1 MLYRVVRRHEGR
13 NDRGTTS
20 VEGLLAVAAAE
31 PSVSTESAKVWEAV
45 ESPTEEC
52 ASVAHE
58 LGWSLPDVPKD
69 ENNFEAIDV
78 PVRLRTIHGA
88 GWSARERATLFRAL
102 GRWSRYLPEEI
113 AEDVGKSEGDV
124 SRYLERLQ
132 RVSNADRLAL
142 DETQA
147 AFLARPDTD
156 GEADVGHGPEEWEGG
171 PTTGVR
177 KRGKG
182 DEGEG
187 EEEEEED
194 DNVDLGVW
202 SDEEEGAY
210 EGTDVLNMANARAL
224 GKRRLKVLV
233 TEEDV
238 GMEGAEGKEEEAR
251 NALLAT
257 LKIPGWSY
265 DDDSRVEQYIARALR
280 QFLAP
285 LVSAAVRQAS
295 VNIGSAGVWRPAQ
308 AKVQAKVKG
317 VHVREVLW
325 RRGLLS
331 ETVTVVAL
339 DDRGTR
345 SYIWFMSGGA
355 PSPDLA
361 RVRPGRQRAVRRA
374 LLALAAAP
382 FPGNTAARPLM
393 VPAGVRAA
401 LDLALDAPRREEM
414 AGGRA
419 ALGSHWGGGIEV
431 QD

>member
-1 MLYRVVRRHEGR
+1 MLYRVVRRSEGR
-13 NDRGTTS
+13 NDSGG
-20 VEGLLAVAAAE
+20 VEGLLAVAD
-31 PSVSTESAKVWEAV
+31 PSVSTESVKVWEAV
-45 ESPTEEC
+45 SSPTEEC

-69 ENNFEAIDV
+69 EKDFEAIDA
-78 PVRLRTIHGA
+78 PVRLRTIHGV

-113 AEDVGKSEGDV
+113 AEDVGKSEADV

-132 RVSNADRLAL
+132 RVSNTDRLAL

-156 GEADVGHGPEEWEGG
+156 GEADVGLGPEAWEGG
-171 PTTGVR
+171 PTAGVR

-182 DEGEG
+182 EEGEG
-187 EEEEEED
+187 EEEDD

-202 SDEEEGAY
+202 SDDEEGAY

-233 TEEDV
+233 TEGDV
-238 GMEGAEGKEEEAR
+238 GMEGAEGEEEEAR

-257 LKIPGWSY
+257 LKVPGWSY
-265 DDDSRVEQYIARALR
+265 DVDSRVERYVARALR

-285 LVSAAVRQAS
+285 LVSAAMRQAS
-295 VNIGSAGVWRPAQ
+295 ANVGSAGVWRPAQ

-331 ETVTVVAL
+331 ETVTAVAL
-339 DDRGTR
+339 ADRGTR
-345 SYIWFMSGGA
+345 SYLWFTSGGA

-382 FPGNTAARPLM
+382 FPGNAAARPFR

-401 LDLALDAPRREEM
+401 LDLALDAPRREEV

-419 ALGSHWGGGIEV
+419 ALGSHWGGGMEV
-431 QD
+431 QE